1 MRTFHFRVRNTPLV
15 GSVYQKAKTGT
26 DEKWHKGESKMEHL
40 DTIVMGKTKRLDWRK
55 GARAKKRSGPKTKAS
70 KGQRRHK
77 QFTITIP
84 AEIADKIASLMEAEH
99 LTRSEV
105 ISILLE
111 KALADY

>member
-1 MRTFHFRVRNTPLV
+1 MTR
-15 GSVYQKAKTGT
+15 
-26 DEKWHKGESKMEHL
+26 
-40 DTIVMGKTKRLDWRK
+40 
-55 GARAKKRSGPKTKAS
+55 KRSGPKTKAS

-84 AEIADKIASLMEAEH
+84 AELADMVDNLIEAGH